1 MKPLKNQ
8 GKVPIRPEKTNQ
20 ILKGM
25 NKDSVLPSQL
35 LEAKKSSRKISP
47 VGASRDFD
55 APNNS
60 LSPTNQLEPLTR
72 LFC

>member
-1 MKPLKNQ
+1 MSNKLGDHTGLRFKFVHIN
-8 GKVPIRPEKTNQ
+8 G
-20 ILKGM
+20 
-25 NKDSVLPSQL
+25 KDSVLPSQL